1 MRVLVLFGVVLAL
14 VSAAS
19 TTYAFAGATNRTI
32 VRSASDPTELKT
44 RDVKATVGQ
53 SGGAAMV
60 GRTFFVLAGG
70 EYADA
75 QSASGAWGY
84 SLRLEIP
91 AGLTIVRLREAG
103 HGGAAP
109 CQQDAAGVTCAG
121 IAALANYSVAFHLEL
136 RASRA
141 GVYSLRNT
149 VTLTDGIDPNATN
162 NVAELSVTVADAPL
176 AVAGLIRSP
185 TVPRAGRVFRATLRL
200 TRGGTPVMADRTA
213 CRLSI
218 GGRVIHARAMN
229 VPTGSRCTWLVPA
242 WAKGQ
247 QYRGSVG
254 ATADGKSFARRF
266 AGRVA

>member
-1 MRVLVLFGVVLAL
+1 MLSFNLRVALFGLTSLIGACFV
-14 VSAAS
+14 AA
-19 TTYAFAGATNRTI
+19 AVAADG
-32 VRSASDPTELKT
+32 
-44 RDVKATVGQ
+44 RDIKATFEQ
-53 SGGAAMV
+53 SGGAAIV
-60 GRTFFVLAGG
+60 GRAFFVLAGA

-84 SLRLEIP
+84 SLRVEVP
-91 AGLTIVRLREAG
+91 TGLTIVRIREGG

-109 CQQDAAGVTCAG
+109 CRQDAAGVSCTG
-121 IAALANYSVAFHLEL
+121 IAALANSSVAFQLEL
-136 RASRA
+136 RASRV
-141 GVYSLRNT
+141 GVFSLRNT

-176 AVAGLIRSP
+176 AVAGLVRSP

-200 TRGGTPVMADRTA
+200 TRGGTPVLADRTA

-218 GGRVIHARAMN
+218 GGRVIRARAMN
-229 VPTGSRCTWLVPA
+229 VTTGSACTWLVPA
-242 WAKGQ
+242 WAKGR

-266 AGRVA
+266 GGRVA